1 MRLTLEVWRQT
12 DPADTGRFETHVVD
26 DATPEMSVVELLDRL
41 NESLVEDGREPVAFE
56 SDCREGICGA
66 CGVTV
71 DNRPHGP
78 QPNTPSCHQRLSSWK
93 DGETVRLEPLR
104 SGAYPVV
111 RDLVV
116 DRSALDR
123 IVQAGGHV
131 AIQAGTAPDA
141 DTTPVD
147 HALAEMALDF
157 AACIGC
163 GACVAACPNGAAH
176 LFVGSKLTHLASLP
190 GGREERGKRARAMI
204 AEMEQDF
211 GPCSSFG
218 ECADVCPAGIPLAA
232 IAAVNRERMRVVLRG
247 RND

>member
-1 MRLTLEVWRQT
+1 MKLTLQIWRQEG
-12 DPADTGRFETHVVD
+12 PQAPGRFEEHSVGDLV
-26 DATPEMSVVELLDRL
+26 PQMSLLDLLDRL
-41 NESLVEDGREPVAFE
+41 NESLADSGGDPVSVE

-71 DNRPHGP
+71 DERPHGP
-78 QPNTPSCHQRLSSWK
+78 QPNTPSCHQRLSSWT
-93 DGETVRLEPLR
+93 DGQTVRIEPLR
-104 SGAYPVV
+104 SRVYPVV

-123 IVQAGGHV
+123 VVKAGGHIAV
-131 AIQAGTAPDA
+131 QAGTAPDA

-176 LFVGSKLTHLASLP
+176 LFVGSKLAHLAALP
-190 GGREERGKRARAMI
+190 GGKKERGRRARAMVD
-204 AEMEQDF
+204 EMEQDF
-211 GPCSSFG
+211 GPCSSYG

-232 IAAVNRERMRVVLRG
+232 IAVVNRERMRVVLRG

>member
-1 MRLTLEVWRQT
+1 MKLTRQIWRPEGPQA
-12 DPADTGRFETHVVD
+12 PGRVEEHSVGDLV
-26 DATPEMSVVELLDRL
+26 PQMSLLDLLDRL
-41 NESLVEDGREPVAFE
+41 NESLADSGGDPVSVE

-71 DNRPHGP
+71 DERPHGP
-78 QPNTPSCHQRLSSWK
+78 QPNTPSCHQRLSSWT
-93 DGETVRLEPLR
+93 DGQTVRIEPLR
-104 SGAYPVV
+104 SRVYPVV

-123 IVQAGGHV
+123 VVKAGGHIAV
-131 AIQAGTAPDA
+131 QAGTAPDA

-176 LFVGSKLTHLASLP
+176 LFVGSKLAHLAALP
-190 GGREERGKRARAMI
+190 GGKKERGRRARAMVD
-204 AEMEQDF
+204 EMEQDF
-211 GPCSSFG
+211 GPCSSYG

-232 IAAVNRERMRVVLRG
+232 IAVVNRERMRVVLRG